1 MKNSVWGLL
10 SNIKNRPVSIMDL
23 LGKGLSDRERF
34 KAVTTFL
41 ELTEL
46 DHRI

>member
-23 LGKGLSDRERF
+23 LGKGLSDREISQRG
-34 KAVTTFL
+34 L
-41 ELTEL
+41 
-46 DHRI
+46 RQ